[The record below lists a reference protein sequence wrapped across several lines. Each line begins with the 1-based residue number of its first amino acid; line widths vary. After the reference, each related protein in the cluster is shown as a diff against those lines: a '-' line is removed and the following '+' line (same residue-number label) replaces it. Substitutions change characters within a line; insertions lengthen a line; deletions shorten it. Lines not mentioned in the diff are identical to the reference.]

1 MAPGPELAAALASI
15 RPESVSGYDSV
26 ELLRAKGRQENADTA
41 ATLRMVVEVALRRP
55 GSVETVERL
64 QVPHQFA
71 ADELRAAFGLS
82 STAAEKKLALAWS
95 TVKRLPELNE
105 AMASG
110 GLDETRAW
118 AFADWTEQLSDEHA
132 HAVCAELLPHAVLDA
147 EEQLPTGLL
156 IKEMTKKAM
165 ALDPTWAERRYKEAV
180 RKRRVVGYANSDGT
194 ANISG
199 QQLELNRAAAA
210 CGRIKA
216 LARSA
221 KQAGDP
227 RPIDHLRTELFVSM
241 LDGTY
246 EGLTDPQIL
255 SALAATLESDAE
267 SKADAAGADTG
278 EAEPESTEHAPPV
291 GAQAPAM
298 GSPQIGHHLSVR
310 LTTLLGLDRVPAELR
325 GWAPITAGQAKVLA
339 SLMGGAQWRYA
350 LTDDDGHYIG
360 SGLITAR
367 PSGFARRDTRNRGIV
382 DILLPASLL
391 RDVIVD
397 PTAGADL
404 IEPYLL
410 AAWLPVLHE
419 LTGALLNPTALPD
432 DSDRRFPGA
441 ALRRE
446 VELEKPRCI
455 GVGCGRSSHNAEI
468 DHRLDWA
475 LGGRTVGINLA
486 PACGR
491 DHTLKTKGG
500 WSLHRWK
507 RRGYRWCTPLGREYA
522 VSLPRVIEV
531 VPPPAGPD
539 VWWEKP
545 DAEPNPNLDHAGFR
559 WQESEIWFPRQ
570 PKPEPSLRV
579 PTPAPPPV
587 DPGEPPF

>member
-1 MAPGPELAAALASI
+1 MSPSPELAAVLASI
-15 RPESVSGYDSV
+15 QPESVSGCDSV
-26 ELLRAKGRQENADTA
+26 ELLRAIGRQENADTA

-71 ADELRAAFGLS
+71 ADEVRAAFGLS
-82 STAAEKKLALAWS
+82 ATAAEKKLALAWS

-118 AFADWTEQLSDEHA
+118 AFADWTEQLSDSHA

-147 EEQLPTGLL
+147 EEQLPTGHL

-165 ALDPTWAERRYKEAV
+165 ALDPTWAERRYTEAV
-180 RKRRVVGYANSDGT
+180 RKRRVIGYANPDGT

-210 CGRIKA
+210 CGRITA

-221 KQAGDP
+221 KKADDP

-246 EGLTDPQIL
+246 ESLTDPQIL
-255 SALAATLESDAE
+255 HALAATLE
-267 SKADAAGADTG
+267 AGADG
-278 EAEPESTEHAPPV
+278 GDAEPESTEPESAEQAPPSD
-291 GAQAPAM
+291 APAPPMM
-298 GSPQIGHHLSVR
+298 GSPQIGQHLSVR

-325 GWAPITAGQAKVLA
+325 GWAPINAHHARVLA

-350 LTDDDGHYIG
+350 LTDDDGHYLG
-360 SGLITAR
+360 SGLINAR
-367 PSGFARRDTRNRGIV
+367 PSGLARRDPRNHGIV

-419 LTGALLNPTALPD
+419 LTDALLNPAAVPD
-432 DSDRRFPGA
+432 DSDRRLPGA
-441 ALRRE
+441 ALRRA
-446 VELEKPRCI
+446 VELEKPRCLGI
-455 GVGCGRSSHNAEI
+455 GCGRASHSAEI
-468 DHRLDWA
+468 DHRVDWA
-475 LGGRTVGINLA
+475 LGGRTIGSNLG
-486 PACGR
+486 PACGH
-491 DHTLKTKGG
+491 DHALKTKGG

-507 RRGYRWCTPLGREYA
+507 RRGYRWCTPLGREYVVA
-522 VSLPRVIEV
+522 LPRVIAV

-539 VWWEKP
+539 VWWQEP
-545 DAEPNPNLDHAGFR
+545 DESEPNPNLDHSGVP

-570 PKPEPSLRV
+570 PRPEPSLGV
-579 PTPAPPPV
+579 PAPSSV
-587 DPGEPPF
+587 DLEEPPF